1 MATGARTWCAISPS
15 SAPFIVNQGGG
26 ERRNYVVDGTGKKKA
41 VIIDSDEF
49 NKLVEYIEEIE
60 DALDLK
66 KAVEQGKEFVELRDF
81 MQRMSQE
88 GRL

>member
-1 MATGARTWCAISPS
+1 M
-15 SAPFIVNQGGG
+15 
-26 ERRNYVVDGTGKKKA
+26 RNYVVDDTGKKKA
-41 VIIDSDEF
+41 IIIDFDEF
-49 NKLVEYIEEIE
+49 NRLMEYVEEIE

-88 GRL
+88 GKL